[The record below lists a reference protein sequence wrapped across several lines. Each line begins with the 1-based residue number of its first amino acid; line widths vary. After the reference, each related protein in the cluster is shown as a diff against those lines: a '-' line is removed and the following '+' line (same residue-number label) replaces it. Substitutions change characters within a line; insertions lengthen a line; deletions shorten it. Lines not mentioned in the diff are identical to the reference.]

1 VIVWF
6 AVALWVVIVSWSLAL
21 MRAAGHAEMHPV
33 EAQPAPPSKP
43 RPSSRDRSVLV
54 AQAVLLAAVIV
65 AAALLSSQDQWE
77 PWALVGLL
85 AVLVLGSD
93 FIVLD
98 AKRFRIGG
106 SFLGLV
112 LVMAVLGPA
121 PAVALGLASAAIDA
135 LRHRP
140 RGSYLLN
147 NLVTYATSRWW
158 ARSSCTGCETRSPTA
173 QAPSRPPFW
182 SSSWSS
188 TCSTSR

>member
-1 VIVWF
+1 THGARARLHAPSMPREGRRRATVI
-6 AVALWVVIVSWSLAL
+6 
-21 MRAAGHAEMHPV
+21 
-33 EAQPAPPSKP
+33 AQG
-43 RPSSRDRSVLV
+43 
-54 AQAVLLAAVIV
+54 VLLAVAVV
-65 AAALLSSQDQWE
+65 ATVLVSDADQWS
-77 PWALVGLL
+77 PLAMVGLL

-147 NLVTYATSRWW
+147 NLVTYATF
-158 ARSSCTGCETRSPTA
+158 PLV
-173 QAPSRPPFW
+173 
-182 SSSWSS
+182 
-188 TCSTSR
+188 